1 MGFHFATKII
11 QLLGLSLLST
21 AAVLGGK
28 NSGKVCT
35 VIPLGQNQDDVPNI
49 LHAVE
54 ECGRVPGG
62 RIVLPS
68 PYVYRINQRMTTHLE
83 NSKLE
88 IGGTLLYSTDIS
100 YWVNN
105 SYRFNYQ
112 NQSTAWRITGHDY
125 EVDGGA
131 KMGGIDGN
139 GQVWYTWSAGGSN
152 TFGRPMPL
160 HVYNSTN
167 AVLRNISIRN
177 QQFWAVLVEESS
189 YITLDHFYANAT
201 NHDAHADPKSQWVQ
215 NTDGIDTYN
224 SHDITIT
231 NWVYE
236 GGDDAVA
243 LKGNSSNIHIE
254 NIRVYG
260 GTGITF
266 GSLGQYPDRWDIVEN
281 ITIKNAVVS
290 SSINS
295 LLLVPMLMTIASTF
309 FPSPD
314 AIRCLLQGLVY
325 PLAIPFPV

>member
-1 MGFHFATKII
+1 MGVNFTTKIL
-11 QLLGLSLLST
+11 QLLGLSLLT
-21 AAVLGGK
+21 AAVLEGK
-28 NSGKVCT
+28 DGGKVCS
-35 VIPLGQNQDDVPNI
+35 VIPRGQNQDDVPNI

-54 ECGRVPGG
+54 ECGHVPGG

-88 IGGTLLYSTDIS
+88 IGGTLLFDNDIS

-112 NQSTAWRITGHDY
+112 HQSTAWRITGHDY

-131 KMGGIDGN
+131 NMGGIDGN
-139 GQVWYTWSAGGSN
+139 GQIWYTWAKGESN

-167 AVLRNISIRN
+167 AVLRNISVRN

-189 YITLDHFYANAT
+189 HITLDHFYVNAT
-201 NHDAHADPKSQWVQ
+201 NHDFKADPESQWIQ

-224 SHDITIT
+224 SHHITIT

-243 LKGNSSNIHIE
+243 FKGNSSNIHVE

-260 GTGITF
+260 GPGIAF

-281 ITIKNAVVS
+281 ITVKDVVVCLS
-290 SSINS
+290 A
-295 LLLVPMLMTIASTF
+295 LLLV
-309 FPSPD
+309 
-314 AIRCLLQGLVY
+314 QY
-325 PLAIPFPV
+325 